1 MNTVTDL
8 KPVNQ
13 NLESVTYE
21 DILNHKTISV
31 AERQRDLENLR
42 RFDASENR
50 NAFYGNS
57 FLYHYQFE
65 NLVNCPREGGS
76 TLKEIWDDPEQRS
89 KLLDSTRQ
97 RNRGGRKAAG
107 NIYECYRANTG
118 SVVMFKATTAKY
130 LYTKYHARRVLDP
143 TAGWGGR
150 MLGAWALDIDY
161 VGMDTNT
168 DLKPAYDEMIQFLKD
183 QNRLPSLLFEAPQS
197 DCKMLW
203 GSCLDQ
209 DFGKINYD
217 FVLTSPPYVNLEL
230 YPHMTPWDSNGD
242 FYEEFFLPLW
252 SQCRKHIQKGGTI
265 CFNISPRMY
274 DDAVAY
280 GLPACDHS
288 EDLLQQLGQQKG
300 RKRQDKIY
308 IWHC

>member
-1 MNTVTDL
+1 MTDL

-31 AERQRDLENLR
+31 SERQRDLDNLR

-65 NLVNCPREGGS
+65 NLVNCARERGS
-76 TLKEIWDDPEQRS
+76 TLKEIWDDPEQRA
-89 KLLDSTRQ
+89 KLLDSTRK
-97 RNRGGRKAAG
+97 RNRGGRTAAG

-130 LYTKYHARRVLDP
+130 VYTKYRAQRVLDP

-168 DLKPAYDEMIQFLKD
+168 DLQPAYDKMIQFLRD
-183 QNRLPSLLFEAPQS
+183 QNRLPGLLFEAPQS
-197 DCKMLW
+197 DLQMLW
-203 GSCLDQ
+203 GNCLDQ
-209 DFGKINYD
+209 DFASVDYD
-217 FVLTSPPYVNLEL
+217 LVLTSPPYVNLEL
-230 YPHMTPWDSNGD
+230 YPHMTPWKSNEE
-242 FYEEFFLPLW
+242 FYQEFFLPLW
-252 SQCRKHIQKGGTI
+252 SKCRKHIRKGGTI

-274 DDAVAY
+274 DHALAQ
-280 GLPACDHS
+280 GLPLCDDS
-288 EDLLQQLGQQKG
+288 EDLLQQLGQQKT

-308 IWHC
+308 VWHC